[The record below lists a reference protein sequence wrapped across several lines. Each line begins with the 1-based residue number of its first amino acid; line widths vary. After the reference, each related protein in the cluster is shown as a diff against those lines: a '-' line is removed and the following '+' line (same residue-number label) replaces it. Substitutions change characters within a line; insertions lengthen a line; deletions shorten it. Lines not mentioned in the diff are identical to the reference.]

1 MKGTYLGHVCVLLEE
16 QFNFE
21 QLDPYSLRE
30 TYRCLCSAVDRARL
44 SLEDRKYY
52 FMRFTMGVIQCCP
65 KDQIQYSRYLV
76 RLMDCKEK
84 RQLRIIVEEILNYA
98 LEPVIAVG

>member
-1 MKGTYLGHVCVLLEE
+1 
-16 QFNFE
+16 
-21 QLDPYSLRE
+21 
-30 TYRCLCSAVDRARL
+30 
-44 SLEDRKYY
+44 
-52 FMRFTMGVIQCCP
+52 MRFTMGVIQCCP